1 MNFPVILNIIG
12 SVVSIMGLFMAT
24 TIPVAAMLG
33 GRDLGV
39 ISMSVG
45 VTLAF
50 GLIAYA
56 STHKH
61 KRASL
66 KSRDVFF
73 TVTFSWVAISAFGAI
88 PYLLTGTFTSV
99 VDAFFEA
106 VAGFTT
112 TGATVLTEIEALSPG
127 LLYWRSLTQWVGGMG
142 IILFALA
149 VLPYIGSGALQ
160 LFKAEAPEITV
171 DKLRPR
177 IIDTAKILWYI
188 YASLTLIC
196 GLLYYMGGM
205 SAYDAVC
212 HAFTTLATGGFSTK
226 NASIAHYQSAYIEW
240 VCTIFMFLAGVNY
253 TLYFFVFR
261 GRFDRLIQN
270 SEFKFYLGVTLL
282 GVALISVYEYH
293 TYGNVADTVRYA
305 AFQVTSIMT
314 TTGYASADYEYWSVF
329 SQMLLGVLMFFGGM
343 IGSTAGGMKQ
353 VRVML
358 MFKQGYRELYQL
370 LHPRAIT
377 SLKLDGK
384 SVTAG
389 VLSGIW
395 GFLFIFLLTSVFST
409 LVLTGTGIDLVTAS
423 SSVISAMSN
432 VGPALGEAGPTEN
445 YSAMPALAKIM
456 LSLCMLIGRLEVY
469 TVIILFL
476 PAFWKK

>member
-1 MNFPVILNIIG
+1 
-12 SVVSIMGLFMAT
+12 
-24 TIPVAAMLG
+24 
-33 GRDLGV
+33 
-39 ISMSVG
+39 
-45 VTLAF
+45 
-50 GLIAYA
+50 
-56 STHKH
+56 
-61 KRASL
+61 
-66 KSRDVFF
+66 
-73 TVTFSWVAISAFGAI
+73 
-88 PYLLTGTFTSV
+88 
-99 VDAFFEA
+99 
-106 VAGFTT
+106 
-112 TGATVLTEIEALSPG
+112 
-127 LLYWRSLTQWVGGMG
+127 
-142 IILFALA
+142 
-149 VLPYIGSGALQ
+149 
-160 LFKAEAPEITV
+160 
-171 DKLRPR
+171 
-177 IIDTAKILWYI
+177 
-188 YASLTLIC
+188 
-196 GLLYYMGGM
+196 
-205 SAYDAVC
+205 
-212 HAFTTLATGGFSTK
+212 
-226 NASIAHYQSAYIEW
+226 
-240 VCTIFMFLAGVNY
+240 
-253 TLYFFVFR
+253 
-261 GRFDRLIQN
+261 
-270 SEFKFYLGVTLL
+270 
-282 GVALISVYEYH
+282 
-293 TYGNVADTVRYA
+293 
-305 AFQVTSIMT
+305 MT

-445 YSAMPALAKIM
+445 YAAMPALAKVM